1 MNRRPRRL
9 KAEINVVPFIDV
21 MLVLL
26 IIFMVAAPMLQP
38 GVVNL
43 PSVDRADKVLSAKP
57 LQVRIDA
64 KEALEVVDAGQTQR
78 VADLTELIAVI
89 RARTLTEA
97 RPVVIAGDRE
107 VRYDAVVRV
116 MDVLKKQGVE
126 RVGLAVQPAR

>member
-1 MNRRPRRL
+1 
-9 KAEINVVPFIDV
+9 

-43 PSVDRADKVLSAKP
+43 PAVDRADKVLNAKP

-64 KEALEVVDAGQTQR
+64 TEALEVLDAGQTQR

-97 RPVVIAGDRE
+97 RPVVIAGDRA

-116 MDVLKKQGVE
+116 MDALKKQGVE